1 MNSCTFEF
9 KTHLEFSPEEIR
21 TLPIDDIIGSVAET
35 RDRFAKEYFDSVMN
49 FIQSSL
55 FDRWFGKKYD
65 RTFVYRS
72 DDVPFSCPKCNGKKE
87 GFIRK
92 GKRKRKLK
100 TSLGEMTFSFFRLEC
115 RSCKAKFSPFPLF
128 FGIGERVRLS
138 EELLRKL
145 LVMATEVPYKKASD
159 FSRLFTDVPIGA
171 KTVWNKAQEF
181 GEKAE
186 DSLPKT
192 AESDV
197 GMGDSTKV
205 KAGNR
210 DTHKRGLDA
219 HVVIAC
225 EKEEKRHG
233 RNSIAKTL
241 LAFSVSLRKQGG
253 REAAETDEGE
263 TETDDRRRG
272 TGYEEALCPD
282 MEGHRSPTVY
292 LASLLPDG
300 VLPLE
305 GRREEGRPGRLD
317 TKAER
322 HRLRPE
328 RNSGADIE
336 ETIPSTLQ
344 DTRREE
350 DEKRRQLPHV
360 CPS

>member
-1 MNSCTFEF
+1 
-9 KTHLEFSPEEIR
+9 
-21 TLPIDDIIGSVAET
+21 
-35 RDRFAKEYFDSVMN
+35 
-49 FIQSSL
+49 
-55 FDRWFGKKYD
+55 
-65 RTFVYRS
+65 
-72 DDVPFSCPKCNGKKE
+72 
-87 GFIRK
+87 
-92 GKRKRKLK
+92 
-100 TSLGEMTFSFFRLEC
+100 
-115 RSCKAKFSPFPLF
+115 
-128 FGIGERVRLS
+128 VRLS

-241 LAFSVSLRKQGG
+241 LAFSVSSGSKEVEKQLKRTKAKLKLMIADGERGMRKLFARIWKDIDLQ
-253 REAAETDEGE
+253 RCIWHLF
-263 TETDDRRRG
+263 
-272 TGYEEALCPD
+272 YQ
-282 MEGHRSPTVY
+282 M
-292 LASLLPDG
+292 G